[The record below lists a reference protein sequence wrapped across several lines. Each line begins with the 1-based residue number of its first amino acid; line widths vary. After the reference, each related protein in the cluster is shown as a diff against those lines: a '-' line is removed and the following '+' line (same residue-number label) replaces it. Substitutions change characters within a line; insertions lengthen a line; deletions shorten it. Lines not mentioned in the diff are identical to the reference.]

1 MVRGLTHRDLHWQV
15 RMHLAAMQLHSDL
28 LNELSHIAVGPAQ
41 HLRQQSRAETF
52 KRTGEVLQPVG
63 LAWLLGSLGHQRTL

>member
-1 MVRGLTHRDLHWQV
+1 MVRELTRRNLHWQV
-15 RMHLAAMQLHSDL
+15 RMHLAVMQFHSDL
-28 LNELSHIAVGPAQ
+28 LNEPSHLAVGPAQ

-63 LAWLLGSLGHQRTL
+63 LAWLLGSLGLQRAL